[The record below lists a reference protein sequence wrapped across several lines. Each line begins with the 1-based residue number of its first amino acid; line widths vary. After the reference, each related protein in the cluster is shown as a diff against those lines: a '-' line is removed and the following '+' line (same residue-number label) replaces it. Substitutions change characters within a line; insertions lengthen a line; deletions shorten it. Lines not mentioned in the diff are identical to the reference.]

1 MMLIYRKNIQQTYV
15 LVEKN
20 GTKGN
25 CTRFLTLIELIRA
38 VSGDEEGY
46 LSHAHRPT
54 STSTPAETHVY
65 IGRYRCEYRP
75 ILIIRANRGGLKAA
89 HRERNGDWSGMPTRL
104 ALPGRQTLWASRRPV
119 IADRLS

>member
-1 MMLIYRKNIQQTYV
+1 MMLIYRKNRQQTYV

-25 CTRFLTLIELIRA
+25 CTRFLTPIELIRA

-46 LSHAHRPT
+46 LDHAHRPT
-54 STSTPAETHVY
+54 STSTPAETHVD

-75 ILIIRANRGGLKAA
+75 ILIIRANRGGRKAA
-89 HRERNGDWSGMPTRL
+89 QCERNGEWRRKSTRL
-104 ALPGRQTLWASRRPV
+104 VLPGRQTVCASGRPV
-119 IADRLS
+119 IAYRLS